1 VQTQFINPDNHSPDK
16 PYDQAHPSEKYFSAQ
31 YPALLERVPQV
42 FLILGAC
49 TLSLQLTASL
59 LMFKAP
65 TKAQELSDAIVNE
78 GSVAD
83 PEQDGPLKNSL
94 GVE

>member
-1 VQTQFINPDNHSPDK
+1 MQTQFINPDNHSPDK

-59 LMFKAP
+59 LMFEAAP
-65 TKAQELSDAIVNE
+65 SKAQPLVNE
-78 GSVAD
+78 DSVAD
-83 PEQDGPLKNSL
+83 LEQDGPLKNSL